1 MLDCTTTRKAKRM
14 KWKLDLTV
22 FATLLAVANYCAAQT
37 PHVAPPPHNTYREAK
52 EAPAPNAR
60 PKLLVLLVV
69 DQMRGD
75 YVDKFKGHWTGGL
88 KSLLDEGGLVRAAN
102 YPSAETET
110 CARHA
115 TI

>member
-1 MLDCTTTRKAKRM
+1 MLDCTTMRKVKRM
-14 KWKLDLTV
+14 KRKLYLTV
-22 FATLLAVANYCAAQT
+22 FAMLLFAANFCAAQT

-75 YVDKFKGHWTGGL
+75 YVDKFKGHWTGGRET
-88 KSLLDEGGLVRAAN
+88 LLDGRAWVLESHISYA
-102 YPSAETET
+102 
-110 CARHA
+110 
-115 TI
+115 